1 MSRMRND
8 SVSNLVECFSVVAE
22 ASMINDVLIVSKNKG
37 FRANRCIK
45 MTEGDFENI
54 SSPNLPALC
63 SIKTKL
69 RVRSYLF
76 HPAPEG

>member
-1 MSRMRND
+1 M
-8 SVSNLVECFSVVAE
+8 
-22 ASMINDVLIVSKNKG
+22 LIVSKNKG

-76 HPAPEG
+76 QPQPEASFHIFTNMSKKVKILKLNQF